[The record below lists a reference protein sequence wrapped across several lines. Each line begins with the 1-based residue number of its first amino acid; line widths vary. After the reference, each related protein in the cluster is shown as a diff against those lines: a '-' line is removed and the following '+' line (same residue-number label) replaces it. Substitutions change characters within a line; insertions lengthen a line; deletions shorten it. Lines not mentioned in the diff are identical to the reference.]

1 MYNYAI
7 FQLNDIET
15 DPDIFLS
22 NDFNKIKEKF
32 QKLIVENIL
41 KYAET
46 QDEFLMQDLN
56 IINDTFQKV
65 NKFSDFDLFNYIDS
79 MLNNFEDYIF
89 TFENDR
95 LVVYLFSKDMYFV
108 LTKNIQEI

>member
-7 FQLNDIET
+7 FQLSDIET

-22 NDFNKIKEKF
+22 NDFKKIKEKF
-32 QKLIVENIL
+32 QKLIIENIL
-41 KYAET
+41 KYAES
-46 QDEFLMQDLN
+46 QDEFLTQDLN

-65 NKFSDFDLFNYIDS
+65 NKFSDLDLFNYIDS
-79 MLNNFEDYIF
+79 LLNYFEDYVF

-95 LVVYLFSKDMYFV
+95 LVVYLFSKDVYFV
-108 LTKNIQEI
+108 LTKKIKEI